1 MALRPMKAPILL
13 AFLGLATVQ
22 AAEPTGTLTLACNG
36 LEIREDGRKTSDQV
50 NIGVILYFQEKSVF
64 GFLNTNLF
72 INDITE
78 TTISFAGGVEGWLMN
93 GTLDRVTGMLTA
105 NASTVKGKPIA
116 SISYDLK
123 CKPTQRMF

>member
-1 MALRPMKAPILL
+1 MKATSLL
-13 AFLGLATVQ
+13 IGLLIATAQ
-22 AAEPTGTLTLACNG
+22 APEPTGTLTLACNG
-36 LEIREDGRKTSDQV
+36 SEIREDGSKASDQV
-50 NIGVILYFQEKSVF
+50 NIGVILDFQEKSVF

-72 INDITE
+72 INDISE

-105 NASTVKGKPIA
+105 NASRVKGKLSA